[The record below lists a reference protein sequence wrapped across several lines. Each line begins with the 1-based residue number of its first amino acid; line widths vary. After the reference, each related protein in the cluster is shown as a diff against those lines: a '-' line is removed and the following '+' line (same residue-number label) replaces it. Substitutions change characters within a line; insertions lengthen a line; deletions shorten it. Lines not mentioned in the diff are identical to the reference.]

1 MMPTKEQIEGELMT
15 VYSWNSGCPYIK
27 GMTYPDALN
36 WYKGEKAKALN
47 FLKKMLDVAEADK
60 GNDYAMKVW
69 MEMRSALHRADYT
82 KGPIRIFKAIYKK
95 ASLKIQ
101 QKTKDDPKRV
111 GAILENALW
120 KPTEGLFE

>member
-60 GNDYAMKVW
+60 G
-69 MEMRSALHRADYT
+69 RSALHRADYT